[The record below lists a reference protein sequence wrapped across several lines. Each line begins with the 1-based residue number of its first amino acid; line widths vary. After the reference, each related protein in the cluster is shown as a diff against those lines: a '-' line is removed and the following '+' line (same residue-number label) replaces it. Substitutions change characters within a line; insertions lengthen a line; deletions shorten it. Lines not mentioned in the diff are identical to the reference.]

1 MKLRTTF
8 YIILVF
14 TMTAFAWWTYSLIKL
29 SYEVH
34 LDDKDKLGY
43 EVHKATRTVLLNSKF
58 KQDDDTVFTDMKL
71 GTHVIYFDTAAMR
84 QMLKERHE
92 HVDLLYKDKTVELL
106 PDADIVKKLEN
117 DKNRKVRM
125 YLVEGVVFLILL
137 MFGFSWLYNRLT
149 AIIRLNQQKS
159 NFLLAVTHELKT
171 PIASVKLF
179 LETIQRR
186 ELTREQMKPMIDN
199 CIEDVNRQNELVD
212 NMLLATRIEGK
223 SYQYH
228 FEEIDLSTLLSG
240 ITENYIKKKGAEYT
254 FEEQI
259 EEGVDL
265 KLDIFSITLA
275 VHNLIENA
283 LKYSP
288 KQTTITIGLKKEG
301 DKIALTIADE
311 GVGIPK
317 EERLNIFTK
326 FYRLGN
332 ESTRTTKG
340 TGLGLYIVKEIV
352 DHHKALIEV
361 HSNTPKGS
369 VFKILFKPLPKS

>member
-1 MKLRTTF
+1 
-8 YIILVF
+8 
-14 TMTAFAWWTYSLIKL
+14 MTAFAWWTYSLIKL

-34 LDDKDKLGY
+34 LDDNDKLGY
-43 EVHKATRTVLLNSKF
+43 EVHKAMRTVLQNSKF
-58 KQDDDTVFTDMKL
+58 KPDDDTVFAQMKL
-71 GTHVIYFDTAAMR
+71 GTHVIYFDTNTMR
-84 QMLKERHE
+84 NLLKERHE
-92 HVDLLYKDKTVELL
+92 HVDVLYNNQLVELV
-106 PDADIVKKLEN
+106 PDGDIVKKLED
-117 DKNRKVRM
+117 DKNQKVRM
-125 YLVEGVVFLILL
+125 YLIEGVVFLILL

-240 ITENYIKKKGAEYT
+240 ITENYVKKQGTEYN
-254 FEEQI
+254 FEENIQ
-259 EEGVDL
+259 EGIDL
-265 KLDIFSITLA
+265 KLDMFSITLA

-288 KQTTITIGLKKEG
+288 KQSTVTIGLRKEG
-301 DKIALTIADE
+301 DKIALTISDE

-352 DHHKALIEV
+352 DNHKALIEV
-361 HSNTPKGS
+361 HSNIPKGS
-369 VFKILFKPLPKS
+369 VFKILFKPLPKK